1 MFERSLDC
9 GISQDFATVTEMIV
23 GWHPF
28 CDSSLTQT
36 CSQWPV
42 PLGSMLPTSIRPDDG
57 RKTSVSRWWS
67 QKWFGTFQQTC
78 YSWLV
83 VYLPFW
89 KNMKVRLDHHP
100 RNIWEKTM
108 FQNIKKY
115 SNIFK
120 RTFYY
125 DMFRQIKTTTIYML
139 SFSGLQNAALSLSF
153 RFKFQT
159 FVERTN
165 HLRQIHETWTISNWY
180 GKHFMLV

>member
-1 MFERSLDC
+1 
-9 GISQDFATVTEMIV
+9 MIV

-67 QKWFGTFQQTC
+67 QKWFGTFQQAC

-89 KNMKVRLDHHP
+89 KIWKSDWIIIP
-100 RNIWEKTM
+100 AIYGKKQCSKTSKNIRT
-108 FQNIKKY
+108 Y
-115 SNIFK
+115 SNK
-120 RTFYY
+120 RFTMTCSVKSRQQQYTCCPSLDCKMRPCLYRFVLSSKLLWKGPITCARYTKHEQFPI
-125 DMFRQIKTTTIYML
+125 DMENTSCWYNIVINQPP
-139 SFSGLQNAALSLSF
+139 N
-153 RFKFQT
+153 
-159 FVERTN
+159 N
-165 HLRQIHETWTISNWY
+165 HKW
-180 GKHFMLV
+180 VA